1 MAKPILISGIQP
13 TGKIHLGNYLG
24 ALKNFV
30 DLQNSNKYQ
39 CLFFIAD
46 YHSLTESYTPEEK
59 QKQILDLTATYLASG
74 LNPKKSTIFLQSDV
88 PATTELAWI
97 LSTLT
102 PFGELRRM
110 TQFKDKSSNEE
121 DGVNVGLF
129 TYPIL
134 MAADILLYDAKFVP
148 VGDDQLQHLELTR
161 TLARKFNSRFPA
173 RRSLGVGGDKTFF
186 EPQPILTKTPR
197 LMSLDNPTKKMSKS
211 SPEGCIFIDD
221 HPALIDA
228 KIKKAVTD
236 SGSAIRFNEK
246 DKPGISNLLTLM
258 SDLSGK
264 SINELESVFAGQN
277 YGEFKHAVAD
287 TVIDYF
293 HKFREH
299 KLERIKKPK
308 KLLEILKSGQKKA
321 AALATAKMKIIKKR
335 IGVAI

>member
-1 MAKPILISGIQP
+1 MTKSILISGIQP
-13 TGKIHLGNYLG
+13 SGKLHLGNYLG

-30 DLQNSNKYQ
+30 DLQNSDKYQ
-39 CLFFIAD
+39 CMFFIAD

-59 QKQILDLTATYLASG
+59 QKQILDLTATYLAAG
-74 LNPKKSTIFLQSDV
+74 LNPKKSTIFLQSDA

-121 DGVNVGLF
+121 DSVNIGLF
-129 TYPIL
+129 TYPVL

-148 VGDDQLQHLELTR
+148 VGDDQLQHLELAR
-161 TLARKFNSRFPA
+161 TLARKFNSRFH
-173 RRSLGVGGDKTFF
+173 KTFF

-197 LMSLDNPTKKMSKS
+197 LMSLDNPNKKMSKS
-211 SPEGCIFIDD
+211 SPEGCVFIDD

-236 SGSAIRFNEK
+236 SGSAIRFDEK
-246 DKPGISNLLTLM
+246 GKPGISNLLTLM

-264 SINELESVFAGQN
+264 SISELESVFTGQN

-293 HKFREH
+293 HKFRER
-299 KLERIKKPK
+299 KLALMKKPK
-308 KLLEILKSGQKKA
+308 RLLKILKLGQKKA
-321 AALATAKMKIIKKR
+321 AALATAKMKVIKKR
-335 IGVAI
+335 IRVTA